1 MRSCLLSFLL
11 VILVAANG
19 YAIWQVHLLRADVT
33 ELKATLLRADEPDAD
48 TLAAHARSALRAF
61 ERGQI
66 GKAQE
71 ELERI
76 GELIEGARTT
86 AGEQGERLARRLAEA
101 KEAVAARSA
110 EASERIRELL
120 REITRVPAGKGAASE
135 DAPAEP

>member
-1 MRSCLLSFLL
+1 MRSCFLSLLL

-19 YAIWQVHLLRADVT
+19 YAIWQIHLLRADVA
-33 ELKATLLRADEPDAD
+33 ELKTRALRAEEPEAD

-66 GKAQE
+66 RKAQE
-71 ELERI
+71 ELEHI
-76 GELIEGARTT
+76 GEFIEEARTT
-86 AGEQGERLARRLAEA
+86 AGEQGERLARRLDEA

-120 REITRVPAGKGAASE
+120 REITRLSTGEGAADE

>member
-11 VILVAANG
+11 VILVAASG
-19 YAIWQVHLLRADVT
+19 YAIWQIHLLRADVA
-33 ELKATLLRADEPDAD
+33 ELKARALRADEPDAD
-48 TLAAHARSALRAF
+48 TPAAHARSALRAF

-66 GKAQE
+66 RKAQE
-71 ELERI
+71 ELEHI
-76 GELIEGARTT
+76 GEFIEDARTT